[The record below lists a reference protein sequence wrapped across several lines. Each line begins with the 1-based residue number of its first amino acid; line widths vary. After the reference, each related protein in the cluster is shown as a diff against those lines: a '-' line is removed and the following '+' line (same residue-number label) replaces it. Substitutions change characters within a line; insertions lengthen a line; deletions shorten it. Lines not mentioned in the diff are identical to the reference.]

1 MQWNWNNNTNITK
14 SSYMFGNWKSIPKF
28 FMSHR
33 RHDNGIRTNVKLN
46 DNEIY
51 VKQYFEEN
59 YNLLKLIIL
68 TWKET
73 FKLMK

>member
-1 MQWNWNNNTNITK
+1 
-14 SSYMFGNWKSIPKF
+14 
-28 FMSHR
+28 MSHK